1 MISTQ
6 FLVSSPPKTSRA
18 GLSPPEAVQGRSAA
32 AYEVASV
39 YIIAA
44 YPGRDHAM
52 KADDPRLEASRK
64 ELFERIKKMDELM
77 LTVLKNH
84 VGLEQFLSEFLEASG
99 KKPDE
104 MSFYEKA
111 KECEGLRP
119 PEVEPAIW
127 KVLCAANELRNK
139 IAHTFEQAKIKAKMD
154 ALRAA
159 YPHQQT
165 IGIMMIW
172 PLLHHIVQTRDD
184 YIRKLPTVKLR
195 ALIYQCRLNP
205 PSQLTDRRHA

>member
-1 MISTQ
+1 
-6 FLVSSPPKTSRA
+6 
-18 GLSPPEAVQGRSAA
+18 
-32 AYEVASV
+32 
-39 YIIAA
+39 
-44 YPGRDHAM
+44 M

-64 ELFERIKKMDELM
+64 DLFERIKKMDELM

-84 VGLEQFLSEFLEASG
+84 VGIGQFLSEFLEASG

-127 KVLCAANELRNK
+127 KVVYAANELRNK
-139 IAHTFEQAKIKAKMD
+139 IAHTFEQAKIKVKMD

-159 YPHQQT
+159 YLAALTPTQAVAAKT
-165 IGIMMIW
+165 
-172 PLLHHIVQTRDD
+172 LDD
-184 YIRKLPTVKLR
+184 ARIAAGAMELCGAYLVVAAEAVRPGKP
-195 ALIYQCRLNP
+195 
-205 PSQLTDRRHA
+205 